1 MLRQAAIPV
10 GLLVAGIVVLIAG
23 GGSTGTQAAA
33 FALIGV
39 ACVVAV
45 SLVFLAIGR
54 SEDEARAAEERER
67 AARKPQPTTEPP
79 SESPEHVEARRRRR
93 PMPPRRPE

>member
-10 GLLVAGIVVLIAG
+10 GLLIVGIVVLIAG

-33 FALIGV
+33 FALIGI

-45 SLVFLAIGR
+45 SLTFLAIGR
-54 SEDEARAAEERER
+54 SEDEARAAEERAR
-67 AARKPQPTTEPP
+67 APREPEPP
-79 SESPEHVEARRRRR
+79 AGPEHEEARRRRR
-93 PMPPRRPE
+93 PMPPRRPG

>member
-1 MLRQAAIPV
+1 MLRQAAIPLV
-10 GLLVAGIVVLIAG
+10 LFVAGLVVLIAG
-23 GGSTGTQAAA
+23 GDSTPTEAAA

-54 SEDEARAAEERER
+54 SEDAAREAEERARRPPER
-67 AARKPQPTTEPP
+67 PHPGPP
-79 SESPEHVEARRRRR
+79 DHDEAHRRRR
-93 PMPPRRPE
+93 PLPPRRPS

>member
-10 GLLVAGIVVLIAG
+10 GLLVVGVVVLIAG

-54 SEDEARAAEERER
+54 SEDEARAAEQRARE
-67 AARKPQPTTEPP
+67 PEPP
-79 SESPEHVEARRRRR
+79 EGPEHEDARRRRR
-93 PMPPRRPE
+93 PMPPRRPG

>member
-10 GLLVAGIVVLIAG
+10 GLFVIGIVVLIVG

-33 FALIGV
+33 FALVGV

-45 SLVFLAIGR
+45 SLTFLAIGR
-54 SEDEARAAEERER
+54 SEDEARAAEE
-67 AARKPQPTTEPP
+67 AAREQREPP
-79 SESPEHVEARRRRR
+79 PAGPEHEEARRRRR
-93 PMPPRRPE
+93 PMPPRRPG

>member
-10 GLLVAGIVVLIAG
+10 GLLIVGIVVLIAG

-45 SLVFLAIGR
+45 SLTFLAIGR
-54 SEDEARAAEERER
+54 SEDEARAAEE
-67 AARKPQPTTEPP
+67 AARRPPEPEQQPPP
-79 SESPEHVEARRRRR
+79 PGPEHDEARRRRR
-93 PMPPRRPE
+93 PMPPRRPG

>member
-10 GLLVAGIVVLIAG
+10 GLLVVGIVVLIVG

-33 FALIGV
+33 FALIGI

-45 SLVFLAIGR
+45 SLTFLAIGR
-54 SEDEARAAEERER
+54 SEDEARAAEQRARESE
-67 AARKPQPTTEPP
+67 EPP
-79 SESPEHVEARRRRR
+79 KGPEHEEARRRRR